1 MKVKDIIAAFVS
13 KEEAKAD
20 KAIKAIKADG
30 NSTTIIPMIH
40 YLASTKNNDHTKE
53 IIEILSSLKDTSAVD
68 EIMQAL
74 RDEELLNIR
83 QPLLSTIWNTQ
94 LDYTPYFADFVAIAC
109 EGDFLEALD
118 CLTIIENMPS
128 QIEERH
134 LLEAQWHLK
143 EYHEDQEPK
152 EERKQQIIS
161 EIAQFILD
169 TERAIEG

>member
-1 MKVKDIIAAFVS
+1 MKVKDIIAAFDS
-13 KEEAKAD
+13 KDESKVE
-20 KAIKAIKADG
+20 KAIKAIKTDG
-30 NSTTIIPMIH
+30 DSTAIIPMIQ
-40 YLASTKNNDHTKE
+40 YLAFTENDGHTKE
-53 IIEILSSLKDTSAVD
+53 IIEILSSLKDSSAVD
-68 EIMQAL
+68 KIIEAL
-74 RDEELLNIR
+74 RNDDFMTIR

-109 EGDFLEALD
+109 DGDFMEALD

-143 EYHEDQEPK
+143 EYHEDKAPK

-169 TERAIEG
+169 ADRSIEG